1 MLCELSTCDRKDT
14 VQLGQRWEKGVPI
27 EVIPMAYTPVMK
39 KIQQMFGG
47 QIELRMAK
55 QKAVSSVSHSHTVC
69 VSYCQCHSQ
78 TLSVSVTVSVRHSE
92 YFKYMNFS
100 IEEHL

>member
-69 VSYCQCHSQ
+69 VSYCQCQ
-78 TLSVSVTVSVRHSE
+78 LLSVSQSDTVCVS
-92 YFKYMNFS
+92 YCQCQTQ
-100 IEEHL
+100 

>member
-1 MLCELSTCDRKDT
+1 M
-14 VQLGQRWEKGVPI
+14 QLGQRWEKGVPI

-39 KIQQMFGG
+39 KIQQLFGG

-55 QKAVSSVSHSHTVC
+55 QKAVSSASVSVSVTVTQ
-69 VSYCQCHSQ
+69 CQCHSH

-92 YFKYMNFS
+92 YC
-100 IEEHL
+100 